1 MSKLFD
7 VGYKL
12 NSFDCMTK
20 DLDKYVNVLKEV
32 FGEGY
37 EDCYEVSRPYKFKI
51 PDSDEGVV
59 EVVRILIIANELQW
73 NRIVR
78 KFNDIDI
85 IETYMEFNH

>member
-1 MSKLFD
+1 MSKLFE
-7 VGYKL
+7 VGCKL

-20 DLDKYVNVLKEV
+20 DLDKYIDVLKEV
-32 FGEGY
+32 FGEEY